1 MINPVACVKCAN
13 SIKDRIEGLDPRE
26 WIKEAAE
33 HTVKKCIGKSPKEIE
48 KHFINRLEKNMKKAK
63 KDISNPKAFA
73 EKIWKKLKHKC
84 T

>member
-48 KHFINRLEKNMKKAK
+48 KHFINRLEKKYEKSKKRY
-63 KDISNPKAFA
+63 I
-73 EKIWKKLKHKC
+73 
-84 T
+84 